1 MVGFWFSLVENYWMV
16 VKNITQS
23 PAKGELKRPTA
34 NSAHIVKNIKNITI
48 PTKIFLFSSILLFSV
63 EIMINETNKINSP
76 NIKKSRN
83 VQCIRII

>member
-1 MVGFWFSLVENYWMV
+1 MDLFGGKLSDGG
-16 VKNITQS
+16 KNIAQS

-34 NSAHIVKNIKNITI
+34 NSAHIVKNITI
-48 PTKIFLFSSILLFSV
+48 PTKIFRFPSILFFNV

-83 VQCIRII
+83 VQYTRII

>member
-1 MVGFWFSLVENYWMV
+1 MDLFGGKLSDGG
-16 VKNITQS
+16 KNIAQS

-34 NSAHIVKNIKNITI
+34 NSVHIVKNIKNITI
-48 PTKIFLFSSILLFSV
+48 PTKIFLFPSIIFINV

-83 VQCIRII
+83 VQYTMMV